1 MWALFSCVQNMGKYK
16 YKDRTKEMGIS
27 GGYVYPFLRMER
39 DFLKVKG
46 RKSLTKI
53 RVPLP

>member
-16 YKDRTKEMGIS
+16 YKDSTKEMGIS